1 MEYDKDLPT
10 DMLHDCDDLLHAAD
24 SQPCILVVH
33 DLEVHILLSGSQKTA
48 V

>member
-1 MEYDKDLPT
+1 MECDKDLPT
-10 DMLHDCDDLLHAAD
+10 DMLHDCDDLHTAD

-33 DLEVHILLSGSQKTA
+33 DLEVYILLSGSQKTA